1 MIKLVLGD
9 LTKEAVN
16 VEAIVNAANPT
27 LLGGGGV
34 DGAIHYAAGP
44 KLKAECQKLHG
55 CAVGEAKLTKAYAL
69 PCNYV
74 IHTVG
79 PRFQGG
85 NKGEADLLA
94 ACYTNTLALAKQ
106 TGIRSLAF
114 PSIATGIYRFPVEL
128 AAKIAVTTV
137 KNYLVKEPTAFEV
150 VEWVLFDED
159 TYKVYEKAL
168 K

>member
-1 MIKLVLGD
+1 MLKLVLGD
-9 LTKEAVN
+9 LTKEAAK

-34 DGAIHYAAGP
+34 DGAIHRAAGP

-85 NKGEADLLA
+85 HKREAELLA
-94 ACYTNTLALAKQ
+94 ACYTNTLILAQQ
-106 TGIRSLAF
+106 TGIRTLAF
-114 PSIATGIYRFPVEL
+114 PSIATGVYRFPVEL
-128 AAKIAVTTV
+128 AAKIAVRTV
-137 KNYLVKEPTAFEV
+137 KNYLVQEPTAFDV
-150 VEWVLFDED
+150 VEWVLFDEN
-159 TYKVYEKAL
+159 TYKAYEKVL